1 MLDICM
7 HNIYVYAGWFDRAAA
22 GREGEIRAGEL
33 VRNLT
38 DLFDKLESLPK
49 EARNVILCLY

>member
-1 MLDICM
+1 M
-7 HNIYVYAGWFDRAAA
+7 HNIYGYAGWFDRAAA
-22 GREGEIRAGEL
+22 GREGKIRAGEL